1 MAENAPRRTW
11 LVAAWPGM
19 GNVAVL
25 AAGYMIQKL
34 GMSPAGGLPP
44 RGHFDVRAVE
54 VREGVIATPRL
65 ARNLVYRWTG
75 HPEID
80 LIVFVGEAQPDTGLF
95 AFAHELLDWA
105 QAAGV
110 SRVVTFASMA
120 TQLHPSKA
128 PTVFGAVT
136 EAELA
141 AELKRIEARPLEEGQ
156 IAGLNGVLLGACAQ
170 RKIPGICLLGEIP
183 FFAAGVP
190 NPAAARVVLQAFS
203 ALTGVDIDVS
213 ELDEHARAIERA
225 LLEMLSRLQAE
236 GRLPE
241 GFGEDSPEVIPESE
255 EEKAEDK
262 PLDFATREKIE
273 QLFEQA
279 RADRA
284 KAFELKRFLD
294 AHGVFKQYENRF
306 LDLFK
311 RAE

>member
-1 MAENAPRRTW
+1 MAGAPMKRTW

-34 GMSPAGGLPP
+34 GMTPAGGLPP
-44 RGHFDVRAVE
+44 RGHFDVKAVE
-54 VREGVIATPRL
+54 VRDGVIQTPRL

-75 HPEID
+75 HPEVD

-120 TQLHPSKA
+120 TQLHPSKS
-128 PTVFGAVT
+128 PTVFGVVT
-136 EAELA
+136 EAEMSE
-141 AELKRIEARPLEEGQ
+141 ELGRIEARPLEEGQ

-190 NPAAARVVLQAFS
+190 NPAAARVVLQSFS
-203 ALTGVDIDVS
+203 ALTGVQIDVS
-213 ELDEHARAIERA
+213 ELEEHARAIERA
-225 LLEMLSRLQAE
+225 LLEMLGRLQAE

-241 GFGEDSPEVIPESE
+241 GFGEEPTEAAPEVE
-255 EEKAEDK
+255 EEKPEDRT
-262 PLDFATREKIE
+262 LDYATREQIE
-273 QLFEQA
+273 KLFEQA

-294 AHGVFKQYENRF
+294 AHGVFRQYENRF

>member
-1 MAENAPRRTW
+1 MAEAPVKRTW

-34 GMSPAGGLPP
+34 GMTAAGGIPP

-54 VREGVIATPRL
+54 VRDGMIEGPRL
-65 ARNLVYRWTG
+65 ARNLVYRWSG
-75 HPEID
+75 DADVD
-80 LIVFVGEAQPDTGLF
+80 LVVFVGEAQPDTGLF

-105 QAAGV
+105 QGAGV
-110 SRVVTFASMA
+110 SRVITFASMA
-120 TQLHPSKA
+120 TQLHPSKE
-128 PTVFGAVT
+128 PTVYGAVT
-136 EAELA
+136 ESEMA
-141 AELKRIEARPLEEGQ
+141 AELRRIEAEPLEEGQ

-170 RKIPGICLLGEIP
+170 RKIPALCLLGEIP

-190 NPAAARVVLQAFS
+190 NPGAARAVLQGFS
-203 ALTGVDIDVS
+203 ALTGVKVDVE
-213 ELDEHARAIERA
+213 ELGEHAKTIERA
-225 LLEMLSRLQAE
+225 LLEMLEKLQAE

-241 GFGEDSPEVIPESE
+241 GMTDEAPEPAPEPVD
-255 EEKAEDK
+255 EKPDDK
-262 PLDFATREKIE
+262 QLDFATRERIE
-273 QLFEQA
+273 KLFEQA

-294 AHGVFKQYENRF
+294 AQGVFKQYENRF